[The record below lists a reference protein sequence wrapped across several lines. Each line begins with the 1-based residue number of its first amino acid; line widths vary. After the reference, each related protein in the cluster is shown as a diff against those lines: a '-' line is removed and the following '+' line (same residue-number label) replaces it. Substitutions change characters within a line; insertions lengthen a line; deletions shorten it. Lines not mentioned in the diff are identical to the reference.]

1 MEVKEPDIT
10 GDGGPQKAF
19 LPFGSAAEGGTPAD
33 LYKKLAGYVNTNWC
47 TPFPPTIDA
56 SVICSTT
63 QEILL

>member
-1 MEVKEPDIT
+1 MEVKEPDMT
-10 GDGGPQKAF
+10 GDAGPQSAF

-33 LYKKLAGYVNTNWC
+33 LYKKLAGYVNTNWW
-47 TPFPPTIDA
+47 TPFPLAIDA